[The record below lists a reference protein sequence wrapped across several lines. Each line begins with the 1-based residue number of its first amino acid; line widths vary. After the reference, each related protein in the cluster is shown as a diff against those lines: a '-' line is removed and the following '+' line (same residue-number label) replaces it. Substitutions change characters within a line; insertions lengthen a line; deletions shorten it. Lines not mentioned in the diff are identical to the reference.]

1 MGVDEGSLQVID
13 IEVTMENRPKV
24 CITLQCILTS
34 MIGKRLEGYWWWYM
48 LGFMGVRNSTK

>member
-13 IEVTMENRPKV
+13 IEVTMENRPIL

-34 MIGKRLEGYWWWYM
+34 MIGKRLEGYW
-48 LGFMGVRNSTK
+48 